1 MVVIK
6 IKKITFIIK
15 NNWDE
20 DLINSIKFNYDIDN
34 QYEILINNF
43 DIDKINTEF
52 ITFLELN
59 SDEYAIY
66 NTVILDD
73 ILNMIDDSYDKYY
86 LPSLFETSKYYFDKI
101 EETDNSCIIKT
112 SSYKN
117 NIYKNIKKIDCDW
130 FFIKRKYKEDDDKC
144 ITE

>member
-1 MVVIK
+1 MVIK